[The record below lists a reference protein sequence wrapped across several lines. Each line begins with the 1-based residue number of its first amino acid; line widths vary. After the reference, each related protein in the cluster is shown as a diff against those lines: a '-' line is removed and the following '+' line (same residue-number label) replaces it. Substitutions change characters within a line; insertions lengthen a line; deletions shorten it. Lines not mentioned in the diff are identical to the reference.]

1 MAKEKR
7 EEALLLDHQL
17 CFPLY
22 AAARYVTGSYTSFL
36 KPLGLT
42 YTQYLVF
49 LVLWE
54 EDEIPVGRLSERLFL
69 DTGTLTP
76 VLKKLEKKGYI
87 TRTRSSEDERV
98 VLIKLTRDGQALKKK
113 VLDVPGQVRCC
124 CKGLTADEAG
134 TLYGLLYKL
143 LKGEMGS

>member
-1 MAKEKR
+1 M
-7 EEALLLDHQL
+7 
-17 CFPLY
+17 
-22 AAARYVTGSYTSFL
+22 
-36 KPLGLT
+36 
-42 YTQYLVF
+42 
-49 LVLWE
+49 WE

-98 VLIKLTRDGQALKKK
+98 VLISLTKDGQALKKK
-113 VLDVPGQVRCC
+113 VLDVPGQVSRC

-143 LKGEMGS
+143 LKGEMES